1 MKILAATVE
10 DLPAILALQKQAF
23 ESEARL
29 VGSYEIPPMTQTLAD
44 LEQEFATRIM
54 LKAVMDNGEIVGSV
68 RAEIENATA
77 HVGRLMVKPG
87 LQGQGIGARL
97 LAAIEIACAQNR
109 YELFTSAKSHRNVAL
124 YEKAG
129 YRAFKEAEVMPGV
142 RLVWM
147 KKRAEAENS
156 TH

>member
-1 MKILAATVE
+1 MKILPVRAE

-44 LEQEFATRIM
+44 LEQEFAALVM
-54 LKAVMDNGEIVGSV
+54 LKAVMDDGEIAGAV
-68 RAEIENATA
+68 RAKIENATA

-87 LQGQGIGARL
+87 FQGQGIGTRL
-97 LAAIEIACAQNR
+97 LAAIEKTCAQDR
-109 YELFTSAKSHRNVAL
+109 YELFTSAKNRRNVAL

-129 YRAFKEAEVMPGV
+129 YYAFKEVEVMPGV
-142 RLVWM
+142 RLVWLQ
-147 KKRAEAENS
+147 KSGCFEKGGD
-156 TH
+156 

>member
-1 MKILAATVE
+1 MKILSVEAE
-10 DLPAILALQKQAF
+10 DLPAILALQKAAF

-29 VGSYEIPPMTQTLAD
+29 VGNYEIPPMTQTLAD
-44 LEQEFATRIM
+44 LEQEFAALVM
-54 LKAVMDNGEIVGSV
+54 LKAVMDDGEIVGSV
-68 RAEIENATA
+68 RAKIETATVR
-77 HVGRLMVKPG
+77 VGRLMVKPG
-87 LQGQGIGARL
+87 FQGQGIGTRL
-97 LAAIEIACAQNR
+97 LAAIEKACAQNR

-147 KKRAEAENS
+147 EKKRGFEKDKA
-156 TH
+156 

>member
-1 MKILAATVE
+1 MKILAVTVE
-10 DLPAILALQKQAF
+10 DLPAVLALQKQAF

-77 HVGRLMVKPG
+77 HVGRLMVKPE
-87 LQGQGIGARL
+87 LQGQGIGTRL
-97 LAAIEIACAQNR
+97 LAAIE
-109 YELFTSAKSHRNVAL
+109 NVC
-124 YEKAG
+124 
-129 YRAFKEAEVMPGV
+129 V
-142 RLVWM
+142 
-147 KKRAEAENS
+147 
-156 TH
+156 

>member
-1 MKILAATVE
+1 MKIVPAEAK
-10 DLPAILALQKQAF
+10 DLPVILALQKLAF

-29 VGSYEIPPMTQTLAD
+29 VGNYEIPPMSQTLAD
-44 LEQEFATRIM
+44 LEQEFADLVM
-54 LKAVMDNGEIVGSV
+54 LKAVMADGEIVGSV
-68 RAEIENATA
+68 RAKIENATA

-97 LAAIEIACAQNR
+97 LAAIENACAQNR

-147 KKRAEAENS
+147 EKRAEAENS
-156 TH
+156 KH

>member
-1 MKILAATVE
+1 MKIVPAEAK
-10 DLPAILALQKQAF
+10 DLPVILALQKLAF

-29 VGSYEIPPMTQTLAD
+29 VGNFEIPPMTQTIED
-44 LEQEFATRIM
+44 LEQEFAALVM
-54 LKAVMDNGEIVGSV
+54 LKAVMDDGELVGSV
-68 RAEIENATA
+68 RAKIENATA

-97 LAAIEIACAQNR
+97 LAAIEKACAQNR

-147 KKRAEAENS
+147 EKRAEAENS
-156 TH
+156 KH

>member
-1 MKILAATVE
+1 MKILPVRAE

-44 LEQEFATRIM
+44 LEQEFAALVM
-54 LKAVMDNGEIVGSV
+54 LKAVMDDGEIAGAV
-68 RAEIENATA
+68 RAKIENATA

-87 LQGQGIGARL
+87 FQGQGIGTRL
-97 LAAIEIACAQNR
+97 LAAIEKTCAQDR
-109 YELFTSAKSHRNVAL
+109 YELFTSAKNRRNVAL

-129 YRAFKEAEVMPGV
+129 YCAFKEVEVMPGV
-142 RLVWM
+142 RLVWLQ
-147 KKRAEAENS
+147 KSGCFEKGGD
-156 TH
+156 

>member
-1 MKILAATVE
+1 MKIVPAEAK
-10 DLPAILALQKQAF
+10 DLPVILALQKLAF

-29 VGSYEIPPMTQTLAD
+29 VGNFEIPPMTQTIED
-44 LEQEFATRIM
+44 LEQEFAALVM
-54 LKAVMDNGEIVGSV
+54 LKAVMDDGELVGSV
-68 RAEIENATA
+68 RAKIENATA

-97 LAAIEIACAQNR
+97 LAAIEKACAQNR

-156 TH
+156 KH

>member
-1 MKILAATVE
+1 MKILAVTVE

-68 RAEIENATA
+68 RAKIENATA
-77 HVGRLMVKPG
+77 HVGRLMVKPE
-87 LQGQGIGARL
+87 LQGQGIGTGL
-97 LAAIEIACAQNR
+97 LAAIEKVCAQNR
-109 YELFTSAKSHRNVAL
+109 YELFTSAKSRRNVAL

-129 YRAFKEAEVMPGV
+129 YCAFKEAEFMPGV
-142 RLVWM
+142 RLVWLQKSVGI
-147 KKRAEAENS
+147 KKGCD
-156 TH
+156 